1 MKNSNEKFLI
11 LNCLPAYTVE
21 QWLSTYKDFITT
33 YYTYSKE
40 ERKTQRIIDFVEQIN
55 KVKVFLKSKK
65 VKFI

>member
-1 MKNSNEKFLI
+1 MTTSNEKFLI
-11 LNCLPAYTVE
+11 LNGLPAYTVE